1 MKKKTGIIM
10 GIKEYRATGG
20 NAALLKDYHHKSDSQ
35 AQWQINFL
43 PYEKQIYAFDY
54 LGSGNH
60 GIFYDSEYY
69 PSVNGYDFRY
79 KSVECFKTDKVIVDF
94 GSYLE
99 IETYKLSYDIFGKRN
114 KKSALFKSLEFSP
127 SDNISLFNALDNHL
141 YSNLAQFYWRC

>member
-1 MKKKTGIIM
+1 MKKNNM
-10 GIKEYRATGG
+10 NATGG
-20 NAALLKDYHHKSDSQ
+20 YAALLKDYHRKSDSL

-54 LGSGNH
+54 LGSENH
-60 GIFYDSEYY
+60 EIYSGTEFY

-99 IETYKLSYDIFGKRN
+99 KDSIIFKDKYGVKLKLSKGDVLNY
-114 KKSALFKSLEFSP
+114 FKTIRDS
-127 SDNISLFNALDNHL
+127 
-141 YSNLAQFYWRC
+141 